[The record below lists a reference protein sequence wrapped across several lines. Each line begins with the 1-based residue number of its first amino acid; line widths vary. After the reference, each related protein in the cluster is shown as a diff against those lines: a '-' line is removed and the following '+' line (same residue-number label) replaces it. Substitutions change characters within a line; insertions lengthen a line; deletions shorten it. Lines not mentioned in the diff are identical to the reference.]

1 MLTIIIWLITAAT
14 GHSTATPQQGYA
26 MTENEQL
33 GALLAACHWIG
44 EKGWCPATG
53 GNMSLRL
60 DATQCL
66 VTESGKDKGSLTADD
81 FLLVETANN
90 HVPSG
95 RTPSA
100 ETGLHT
106 LLYRR
111 YPEINAVLHTHSVNA
126 TVLSRVERSNEL
138 VLQGYEMQK
147 SLAGQR
153 SHLDS
158 VIIPIFDND
167 QDIPALA
174 QRVAALADHSPLR
187 YGFLVRGHG
196 LYCWGNSVSEAR
208 RHLEGLE
215 FLFQCELQR
224 RLFNVIP

>member
-1 MLTIIIWLITAAT
+1 
-14 GHSTATPQQGYA
+14 
-26 MTENEQL
+26 MTENPQL
-33 GALLAACHWIG
+33 TALLAACHWIG
-44 EKGWCPATG
+44 DKGWCPATG

-60 DATQCL
+60 DNQRCL
-66 VTESGKDKGSLTADD
+66 VTESGKDKGSLTETD
-81 FLLVETANN
+81 FLLVETATN

-106 LLYRR
+106 LIYRLY
-111 YPEINAVLHTHSVNA
+111 PQIGAVLHTHSVNA
-126 TVLSRVERSNEL
+126 TVLSRVERSDGL
-138 VLQGYEMQK
+138 LLQGYEMQK
-147 SLAGQR
+147 SLGGQS

-167 QDIPALA
+167 QDIPRLA
-174 QRVAALADHSPLR
+174 ARVAAYAEVTPLQ

-196 LYCWGNSVSEAR
+196 LYCWGRQVAEAR

-224 RLFNVIP
+224 RLLEAK

>member
-1 MLTIIIWLITAAT
+1 MTDNPQLT
-14 GHSTATPQQGYA
+14 
-26 MTENEQL
+26 
-33 GALLAACHWIG
+33 ALLAACHWIG

-60 DATQCL
+60 DDEQCL
-66 VTESGKDKGSLTADD
+66 VTESGKDKGSLTAAD
-81 FLLVETANN
+81 FLRVDTADN

-106 LLYRR
+106 LIYRLY
-111 YPEINAVLHTHSVNA
+111 PQIGAVLHTHSVNA
-126 TVLSRVERSNEL
+126 TVLSRVERSEAL

-147 SLAGQR
+147 SLGGQN
-153 SHLDS
+153 SHLDR
-158 VIIPIFDND
+158 VAIPIFDND
-167 QDIPALA
+167 QDIPRLA
-174 QRVAALADHSPLR
+174 ARVAAYAETTPLR

-196 LYCWGNSVSEAR
+196 LYCWGRQVAEAR

-224 RLFNVIP
+224 RLLEAK

>member
-1 MLTIIIWLITAAT
+1 M
-14 GHSTATPQQGYA
+14 SDTPQLA
-26 MTENEQL
+26 
-33 GALLAACHWIG
+33 ALVAACHWIG

-53 GNMSLRL
+53 GNMSVRL
-60 DATQCL
+60 DEQHCL
-66 VTESGKDKGSLTADD
+66 ISESGKDKGSLSAED
-81 FLLVETANN
+81 FLRVDIATN

-106 LLYRR
+106 LLYRLF
-111 YPEINAVLHTHSVNA
+111 PTVGTVLHTHSVNA
-126 TVLSRVERSNEL
+126 TVLSRVEKSAAL

-147 SLAGQR
+147 SLGGQH

-158 VIIPIFDND
+158 VAIAIFDNS
-167 QDIPALA
+167 QDIAALA
-174 QRVAALADHSPLR
+174 QQVAARHASTPLC

-196 LYCWGNSVSEAR
+196 LYCWGADVKEAR

-224 RLFNVIP
+224 RLLEAK

>member
-1 MLTIIIWLITAAT
+1 
-14 GHSTATPQQGYA
+14 
-26 MTENEQL
+26 MTENPQL
-33 GALLAACHWIG
+33 TALLAACHWIG
-44 EKGWCPATG
+44 DKGWCPATG

-60 DATQCL
+60 DERQCL
-66 VTESGKDKGSLTADD
+66 VTESGKDKGSLSATD
-81 FLLVETANN
+81 FLRVDIADN

-106 LLYRR
+106 LLYRLSAH
-111 YPEINAVLHTHSVNA
+111 IGAVLHTHSVNA
-126 TVLSRVERSNEL
+126 TVLSRVERGDAL

-158 VIIPIFDND
+158 VAIPIFDND
-167 QDIPALA
+167 QDIPRLA
-174 QRVAALADHSPLR
+174 ARVAAYAEGTPAIRLSGTRPRPVLLGSQVA
-187 YGFLVRGHG
+187 
-196 LYCWGNSVSEAR
+196 EAR

-224 RLFNVIP
+224 RLLEAK

>member
-1 MLTIIIWLITAAT
+1 
-14 GHSTATPQQGYA
+14 
-26 MTENEQL
+26 MTENPQL
-33 GALLAACHWIG
+33 IALLAACHWIG

-60 DATQCL
+60 DNQRCL
-66 VTESGKDKGSLTADD
+66 VTESGKDKGSLTETD
-81 FLLVETANN
+81 FLLVETATN

-106 LLYRR
+106 LIYRLY
-111 YPEINAVLHTHSVNA
+111 PQIGAVLHTHSVNA
-126 TVLSRVERSNEL
+126 TVLSRVERSDGL

-147 SLAGQR
+147 SLGGQS

-167 QDIPALA
+167 QDIPRLA
-174 QRVAALADHSPLR
+174 ARVAAYAEVTPLQ

-196 LYCWGNSVSEAR
+196 LYCWGRQVAEAR

-224 RLFNVIP
+224 RLLEAK